1 MIKGGWLRGGR
12 LPGEVAERRR
22 GRLEEG
28 GGSRLWGDVR
38 IGNALKACPD
48 IRLVRPDG
56 LTAAAVTREQVR
68 LNLSRDGGA
77 VVGCGLHCR
86 SLRGRLH
93 LLSEQRAL
101 SLCLHDEL
109 GLRLQLSCAQ
119 CELLCLDLQGGIRL
133 AVVLRRSTGLLTD
146 GEDLEEL
153 LLLSLDVE
161 LGELLLLQ
169 LINHSGFLLSL
180 DIRLYLLTR
189 SSMRVGLPSL
199 RQSASS
205 KQIVHLCSP
214 MPGQ

>member
-1 MIKGGWLRGGR
+1 M
-12 LPGEVAERRR
+12 
-22 GRLEEG
+22 
-28 GGSRLWGDVR
+28 
-38 IGNALKACPD
+38 
-48 IRLVRPDG
+48 
-56 LTAAAVTREQVR
+56 
-68 LNLSRDGGA
+68 
-77 VVGCGLHCR
+77 
-86 SLRGRLH
+86 
-93 LLSEQRAL
+93 SEQRAL

-109 GLRLQLSCAQ
+109 GLRLQLGRAQ

-146 GEDLEEL
+146 GDDLEEL

-180 DIRLYLLTR
+180 NIRLYLLTR

-205 KQIVHLCSP
+205 KQIVYLCSP
-214 MPGQ
+214 LPGQ